1 MVQSSC
7 IYTFKDEKGFG
18 MTTANT
24 VDTVKSLIRDI
35 QDFPKK
41 GILFKDITTALRDKD
56 GYKAI
61 IDFMKEK
68 FADKK
73 IDYIAGM
80 ESRGFIF
87 GATLAYELGCGF
99 VPLRKP
105 GKLPA
110 EVISESYDLEYGKNT
125 LEIHKDAIEEGKR
138 VLIVDDL
145 LATGGT
151 ALAACNLVKKI
162 GANVVGMA
170 FVIELADLNGREKLP
185 KDVEVVSMLVY

>member
-1 MVQSSC
+1 
-7 IYTFKDEKGFG
+7 
-18 MTTANT
+18 MTTINS
-24 VDTVKSLIRDI
+24 VDLVKSKIRDI
-35 QDFPKK
+35 MDFPVK
-41 GILFKDITTALRDKD
+41 GIVFKDITTVLRDKD
-56 GYKAI
+56 GFKAI
-61 IDFMKEK
+61 IDFMKDK
-68 FADKK
+68 SADKK

-87 GATLAYELGCGF
+87 GSALAYELGVGF

-110 EVISESYDLEYGKNT
+110 ETISESYDLEYGKNT

-151 ALAACNLVKKI
+151 ALAACNLIKKV
-162 GANVVGMA
+162 GAEVVA
-170 FVIELADLNGREKLP
+170 AVFVIELADLKGRDKMP
-185 KDVEVVSMLVY
+185 SDVEVVSMVVY

>member
-1 MVQSSC
+1 MA
-7 IYTFKDEKGFG
+7 
-18 MTTANT
+18 TANT
-24 VDTVKSLIRDI
+24 FETVRALIRDI
-35 QDFPKK
+35 QDFPKQ
-41 GILFKDITTALRDKD
+41 GILFKDITTALRDKE

-61 IDFMKEK
+61 IDFMKDK
-68 FADKK
+68 FADKE

-110 EVISESYDLEYGKNT
+110 EVVSESYDLEYGKNT
-125 LEIHKDAIEEGKR
+125 LEMHKDAIEEGKR

-151 ALAACNLVKKI
+151 ALAACNLVRKV
-162 GANVVGMA
+162 GAEVVGMA
-170 FVIELADLNGREKLP
+170 FVIELAELNGRKKMP
-185 KDVEVVSMLVY
+185 QDVEVVSMLVY

>member
-1 MVQSSC
+1 
-7 IYTFKDEKGFG
+7 
-18 MTTANT
+18 MTTVNT
-24 VDTVKSLIRDI
+24 VETVKSLIRDI

-61 IDFMKEK
+61 IDFMKDK

-125 LEIHKDAIEEGKR
+125 LEIHKDSIEEGKR

>member
-1 MVQSSC
+1 MC
-7 IYTFKDEKGFG
+7 FIRFKNEKGFG
-18 MTTANT
+18 MTTVNT
-24 VDTVKSLIRDI
+24 VETVKSLIRDI

-61 IDFMKEK
+61 IDFMKDK

-99 VPLRKP
+99 VTLRKP

>member
-1 MVQSSC
+1 MC
-7 IYTFKDEKGFG
+7 FIRFKNEKGFG
-18 MTTANT
+18 MTTVNT
-24 VDTVKSLIRDI
+24 VETVKSLIRDI
-35 QDFPKK
+35 QNFPKK

-61 IDFMKEK
+61 IDFMKDK

>member
-1 MVQSSC
+1 
-7 IYTFKDEKGFG
+7 
-18 MTTANT
+18 MTTINS
-24 VDTVKSLIRDI
+24 VDLVKSKIRDI
-35 QDFPKK
+35 RDFPVK
-41 GILFKDITTALRDKD
+41 GIVFKDITTVLRDKD
-56 GYKAI
+56 GFKAI
-61 IDFMKEK
+61 IDFMKDK

-87 GATLAYELGCGF
+87 GSALAYELGVGF

-110 EVISESYDLEYGKNT
+110 ETISESYDLEYGKNT

-151 ALAACNLVKKI
+151 ALAACNLIKKV
-162 GANVVGMA
+162 GAEVVSA
-170 FVIELADLNGREKLP
+170 VFVIELADLKGRDKMP
-185 KDVEVVSMLVY
+185 SDVEVVSMVVY

>member
-1 MVQSSC
+1 MD
-7 IYTFKDEKGFG
+7 F
-18 MTTANT
+18 
-24 VDTVKSLIRDI
+24 TVK
-35 QDFPKK
+35 
-41 GILFKDITTALRDKD
+41 GIVFKDITTVLRDKD
-56 GYKAI
+56 GFKAI
-61 IDFMKEK
+61 IDFMKDK

-87 GATLAYELGCGF
+87 GSALAYELGVGF

-110 EVISESYDLEYGKNT
+110 ETISESYDLEYGKNT

-151 ALAACNLVKKI
+151 ALAACNLIKKV
-162 GANVVGMA
+162 GAEVVSA
-170 FVIELADLNGREKLP
+170 VFVIELADLKGRDKMP
-185 KDVEVVSMLVY
+185 SDVEVVSMVVY

>member
-1 MVQSSC
+1 M
-7 IYTFKDEKGFG
+7 
-18 MTTANT
+18 
-24 VDTVKSLIRDI
+24 
-35 QDFPKK
+35 DFPVK
-41 GILFKDITTALRDKD
+41 GIVFKDITTVLRDKD
-56 GYKAI
+56 GFKAI
-61 IDFMKEK
+61 IDFMKDK

-87 GATLAYELGCGF
+87 GSALAYELGVGF

-110 EVISESYDLEYGKNT
+110 ETISESYDLEYGKNT

-151 ALAACNLVKKI
+151 ALAACNLIKKV
-162 GANVVGMA
+162 GAEVVSA
-170 FVIELADLNGREKLP
+170 VFVIELADLKGRDKMP
-185 KDVEVVSMLVY
+185 SDVEVVSMVVY

>member
-1 MVQSSC
+1 MYFIRS
-7 IYTFKDEKGFG
+7 KKEKGFG
-18 MTTANT
+18 MTTVNT
-24 VDTVKSLIRDI
+24 VETVKSLIRDI

-61 IDFMKEK
+61 IDFMKDK

-125 LEIHKDAIEEGKR
+125 LEIHKDAIETGKR

-162 GANVVGMA
+162 GAEVVGMS
-170 FVIELADLNGREKLP
+170 FVIELAALNGREKLP

>member
-1 MVQSSC
+1 
-7 IYTFKDEKGFG
+7 
-18 MTTANT
+18 MTTINS
-24 VDTVKSLIRDI
+24 VDLVKSKIRDI
-35 QDFPKK
+35 MDFPVK
-41 GILFKDITTALRDKD
+41 GIVFKDITTVLRDKD
-56 GYKAI
+56 GFKAI
-61 IDFMKEK
+61 IDFMKDK

-87 GATLAYELGCGF
+87 GSALAYELGVGF

-110 EVISESYDLEYGKNT
+110 ETISESYDLEYGKNT
-125 LEIHKDAIEEGKR
+125 LEIHKDAIDEGKR

-151 ALAACNLVKKI
+151 ALAACNLIKKV
-162 GANVVGMA
+162 GAEVVSA
-170 FVIELADLNGREKLP
+170 VFVIELADLKGRDKMP
-185 KDVEVVSMLVY
+185 SDVEVVSMVVY

>member
-1 MVQSSC
+1 MF
-7 IYTFKDEKGFG
+7 IRLKNEKGLD
-18 MTTANT
+18 MATAKT
-24 VDTVKSLIRDI
+24 VETVRALIRDI

-61 IDFMKEK
+61 IDFMKDK

-125 LEIHKDAIEEGKR
+125 LEIHKDAIEAGKR

-151 ALAACNLVKKI
+151 ALAACNLVRKV
-162 GANVVGMA
+162 GAEVVGMA
-170 FVIELADLNGREKLP
+170 FVIELADLNGRAKMP
-185 KDVEVVSMLVY
+185 QDVEVVSMLVY

>member
-1 MVQSSC
+1 MA
-7 IYTFKDEKGFG
+7 
-18 MTTANT
+18 TANT
-24 VDTVKSLIRDI
+24 VETVKSLIRGI

-41 GILFKDITTALRDKD
+41 GIYFYDITTALRDKE
-56 GYKAI
+56 GYRAI
-61 IDFMKEK
+61 IDFLKEK
-68 FADKK
+68 YADRK

-151 ALAACNLVKKI
+151 ALAACNLIRKV
-162 GANVVGMA
+162 GAEVVGMA
-170 FVIELADLNGREKLP
+170 FVIELAELNGREKMP
-185 KDVEVVSMLVY
+185 KDVEVTSMLVY

>member
-1 MVQSSC
+1 
-7 IYTFKDEKGFG
+7 

-24 VDTVKSLIRDI
+24 VETVKSLIRGI

-41 GILFKDITTALRDKD
+41 GILFYDITTALRDKE
-56 GYKAI
+56 GYRAI
-61 IDFMKEK
+61 IDFLKEK

-73 IDYIAGM
+73 IDYVAGM

-87 GATLAYELGCGF
+87 GATLAYEMGCGF

-151 ALAACNLVKKI
+151 ALAACKLIRKV
-162 GANVVGMA
+162 GAEVVGMA
-170 FVIELADLNGREKLP
+170 FVIELSELNGREKMP
-185 KDVEVVSMLVY
+185 KDVEVTSMLVY

>member
-1 MVQSSC
+1 MC
-7 IYTFKDEKGFG
+7 FIRFKNEKGFG
-18 MTTANT
+18 MTTVNT
-24 VDTVKSLIRDI
+24 VETVKSLIRDI

-56 GYKAI
+56 GYKSI
-61 IDFMKEK
+61 IDFMKDK

>member
-1 MVQSSC
+1 
-7 IYTFKDEKGFG
+7 
-18 MTTANT
+18 MTTINS
-24 VDTVKSLIRDI
+24 VDLVKSKIRDI
-35 QDFPKK
+35 MDFPVK
-41 GILFKDITTALRDKD
+41 GIVFKDITTVLRDKD
-56 GYKAI
+56 GFKAI
-61 IDFMKEK
+61 IDFMKDK
-68 FADKK
+68 FVDKK

-87 GATLAYELGCGF
+87 GSALAYELGVGF

-110 EVISESYDLEYGKNT
+110 ETISESYDLEYGKNT

-151 ALAACNLVKKI
+151 ALAACNLIKKV
-162 GANVVGMA
+162 GAEVVSA
-170 FVIELADLNGREKLP
+170 VFVIELADLKGRDKMP
-185 KDVEVVSMLVY
+185 SDVEVVSMVVY

>member
-1 MVQSSC
+1 MC
-7 IYTFKDEKGFG
+7 FIRFKNEKGFG
-18 MTTANT
+18 MTTVNT
-24 VDTVKSLIRDI
+24 VETVKSLIRDI

-61 IDFMKEK
+61 IDFMKDK
-68 FADKK
+68 FVDKK

>member
-1 MVQSSC
+1 
-7 IYTFKDEKGFG
+7 
-18 MTTANT
+18 MTTINS
-24 VDTVKSLIRDI
+24 VDLVKSKIRDI
-35 QDFPKK
+35 MDFPVK
-41 GILFKDITTALRDKD
+41 GIVFKDITTVLRDKD
-56 GYKAI
+56 GFKAI
-61 IDFMKEK
+61 IDFMKDK

-87 GATLAYELGCGF
+87 GSALAYELGVGF
-99 VPLRKP
+99 VLLRKP

-110 EVISESYDLEYGKNT
+110 ETISESYDLEYGKNT

-151 ALAACNLVKKI
+151 ALAACNLIKKV
-162 GANVVGMA
+162 GAEVVA
-170 FVIELADLNGREKLP
+170 AVFVIELADLKGRDKMP
-185 KDVEVVSMLVY
+185 SDVEVVSMVVY

>member
-1 MVQSSC
+1 MC
-7 IYTFKDEKGFG
+7 FIRFKNEKGFG
-18 MTTANT
+18 MTTVNN
-24 VDTVKSLIRDI
+24 VETVKSLIRDI

-61 IDFMKEK
+61 IDFMKDK

>member
-1 MVQSSC
+1 
-7 IYTFKDEKGFG
+7 
-18 MTTANT
+18 MTTVNT
-24 VDTVKSLIRDI
+24 VETVKSLIRDI

-56 GYKAI
+56 GCKAI
-61 IDFMKEK
+61 IDFMKDK

>member
-1 MVQSSC
+1 MC
-7 IYTFKDEKGFG
+7 FIRFKNEKGFG
-18 MTTANT
+18 MTTVNT
-24 VDTVKSLIRDI
+24 VETVKSLIRDI

-61 IDFMKEK
+61 IDFMKDK

>member
-1 MVQSSC
+1 
-7 IYTFKDEKGFG
+7 
-18 MTTANT
+18 MTTINS
-24 VDTVKSLIRDI
+24 VDLVKSKIRDI
-35 QDFPKK
+35 MDFPVK
-41 GILFKDITTALRDKD
+41 GIVFKDITTVLRDKD
-56 GYKAI
+56 GFKAI
-61 IDFMKEK
+61 IDFMKDK

-87 GATLAYELGCGF
+87 GSALAYELGVGF

-110 EVISESYDLEYGKNT
+110 ETISESYDLEYGKNT

-151 ALAACNLVKKI
+151 ALAACNLIKKV
-162 GANVVGMA
+162 GAEVVSA
-170 FVIELADLNGREKLP
+170 VFVIELADLKGRDKMP
-185 KDVEVVSMLVY
+185 SDVEVVSMVVY

>member
-1 MVQSSC
+1 
-7 IYTFKDEKGFG
+7 
-18 MTTANT
+18 MTTINS
-24 VDTVKSLIRDI
+24 VDLVKSKIRDI
-35 QDFPKK
+35 MDFPVK
-41 GILFKDITTALRDKD
+41 GIVFKDITTVLRDKD
-56 GYKAI
+56 GFKAI
-61 IDFMKEK
+61 IDFMKDK

-87 GATLAYELGCGF
+87 GSALAYELGVGF

-110 EVISESYDLEYGKNT
+110 ETISESYDLEYGKNT

-151 ALAACNLVKKI
+151 ALAACNLIKKV
-162 GANVVGMA
+162 GAEVVA
-170 FVIELADLNGREKLP
+170 AEFVIELADLKGRDKMP
-185 KDVEVVSMLVY
+185 SDVEVVSMVVY